1 MDIFTERQPSE
12 QVVFFHARKQYQLV
26 RFGQVHMEMKVM
38 KKSCPYCGR
47 IHEKNYDCGRKP
59 RHMKKYNSKD
69 KFRSTAAWQD
79 KRTEIKERDY
89 YLCQACI
96 RNLHGTVRRLNH
108 ERLEVHHIIPLEE
121 DEGKKLDNQNLIT
134 LCERHHE
141 MAEQGKIPRG
151 ELLAITAEIYPPGG
165 EI

>member
-59 RHMKKYNSKD
+59 RHMKKHNSKD

-89 YLCQACI
+89 YLCQAC
-96 RNLHGTVRRLNH
+96 LHGLYGTVRKINH
-108 ERLEVHHIIPLEE
+108 EELEVHHIIPLEE
-121 DEGKKLDNQNLIT
+121 DEKGKLENDNLVT
-134 LCERHHE
+134 LCRRHHE
-141 MAEQGKIPRG
+141 MAEAGTISRDVLQKIVKGTPQG
-151 ELLAITAEIYPPGG
+151 
-165 EI
+165 